1 MSILNSA
8 VRGLTPRKKV
18 LEARMRRVSLGTV
31 VYLIWEE
38 RNKRIFDN
46 TCHPVDVIFLKF
58 QVIFYMIL
66 QFHEQNHFSL
76 NVGWIIFVLCD
87 VWSLS
92 LLILLLPWMVQSC
105 VLGHCCYKVSF
116 VAQVSMK
123 ASGEFFLERALNQL
137 ICFSDLL
144 VIWRDMWQ
152 WYWHVLYLQCFAIIN
167 GGSAFLVIGYLLM
180 QDYCAGDLFCYILI
194 FPCSR
199 GLLLHS
205 MVHCFAKSRLERES
219 VVFLSL
225 WPWCLLLS
233 FFLTVRFENMLFSS
247 CPASYRYRQLSWD
260 PWLLLVWMPSRCPL

>member
-58 QVIFYMIL
+58 
-66 QFHEQNHFSL
+66 
-76 NVGWIIFVLCD
+76 
-87 VWSLS
+87 
-92 LLILLLPWMVQSC
+92 QSC

-260 PWLLLVWMPSRCPL
+260 P

>member
-1 MSILNSA
+1 
-8 VRGLTPRKKV
+8 
-18 LEARMRRVSLGTV
+18 MRRVSLGTV

-38 RNKRIFDN
+38 SNKRIFYN

-58 QVIFYMIL
+58 
-66 QFHEQNHFSL
+66 
-76 NVGWIIFVLCD
+76 
-87 VWSLS
+87 
-92 LLILLLPWMVQSC
+92 QSC

-144 VIWRDMWQ
+144 
-152 WYWHVLYLQCFAIIN
+152 CFAIITS
-167 GGSAFLVIGYLLM
+167 GSAFLVIGYLLM
-180 QDYCAGDLFCYILI
+180 EDYCAGDLFCYILI

-205 MVHCFAKSRLERES
+205 MVHCFAMSRLERES

-233 FFLTVRFENMLFSS
+233 FFLTVWFENMLFSS
-247 CPASYRYRQLSWD
+247 CPASSRYCQLCWD
-260 PWLLLVWMPSRCPL
+260 P